1 MKFRILLIL
10 FLFSATWVYAQRT
23 YSGNVLDSSDKRYLE
38 GVEVKVKNSEIS
50 SFTNTRGYFN
60 LKGVIGDTL
69 LVSFPGFISQEILLS
84 DETFLLISL
93 QDRARFLPTFEV
105 KAEPMAFRFKDGRL
119 VLVDPD
125 EEKSPSRKGE
135 VLAGPNTSNPN
146 GGYAISGPISYFT
159 KKAKQAREYEKKKI
173 WNTRREGYYAVIE
186 SDSVRERIKER
197 YALEQSDWDELVIRF
212 NLFHQSH
219 GFLDWPE
226 KKVLTSLEEF
236 VQIERS
242 LGD

>member
-1 MKFRILLIL
+1 MKFSLLLTL
-10 FLFSATWVYAQRT
+10 FLFSAAWASAQRS

-38 GVEVKVKNSEIS
+38 GVEVKIKNSETS

-60 LKGVIGDTL
+60 VKGVIGDTL
-69 LVSFPGFISQEILLS
+69 VVSFPGYILQEILLS

-105 KAEPMAFRFKDGRL
+105 KAEPMSFRFKDGRL
-119 VLVDPD
+119 VLVGPN
-125 EEKSPSRKGE
+125 EEKFPSRKGDI
-135 VLAGPNTSNPN
+135 LAGPNTNDPN

-159 KKAKQAREYEKKKI
+159 KKAKQAREYERKKI
-173 WNTRREGYYAVIE
+173 WDSRRAGYYSVIE
-186 SDSVRERIKER
+186 SDSVRSQFKEI
-197 YALEQSDWDELVIRF
+197 YTLEQTDWDELVIRF

-219 GFLDWPE
+219 EFLDWPE

-236 VQIERS
+236 VQIDRS